1 MLIFQYM
8 KPLKATISTSQP
20 IMSNQDFETV
30 FHCVPEL
37 HDLHWGFYDNLKPR
51 LDSWSAD
58 TNVGD
63 LFKKLVIKILFVL

>member
-1 MLIFQYM
+1 M

-20 IMSNQDFETV
+20 VMSNQEFETV

-37 HDLHWGFYDNLKPR
+37 HELHKSFYEALKPR
-51 LDSWSAD
+51 LDAWSPD

-63 LFKKLVIKILFVL
+63 VFKELVIENIV